1 LIGINYLKNTRRTSK
16 RGSSPS
22 QEKEERMKERRKEW
36 LKEGS
41 EGWRVGK
48 QERKGRRMKGK
59 ANRRRG
65 GVENG
70 VQRKELTMEKKY

>member
-1 LIGINYLKNTRRTSK
+1 
-16 RGSSPS
+16 
-22 QEKEERMKERRKEW
+22 MKERRKEW

-65 GVENG
+65 GGNG

>member
-1 LIGINYLKNTRRTSK
+1 
-16 RGSSPS
+16 
-22 QEKEERMKERRKEW
+22 MKERRKEW